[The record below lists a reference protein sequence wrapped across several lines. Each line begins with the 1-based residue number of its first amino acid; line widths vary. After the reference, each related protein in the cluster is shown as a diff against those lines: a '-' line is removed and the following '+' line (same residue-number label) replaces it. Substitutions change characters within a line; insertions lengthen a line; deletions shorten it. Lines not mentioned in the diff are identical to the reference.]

1 MNFWSLYRKDLRQ
14 LLMPMLFLL
23 LAGLGWHGF
32 WVYQSAEIPKA
43 EFKLIIS
50 FIFPLLILP
59 ITLIWFGYRSF
70 RNEWKQNTIYTLLS
84 LPCSG
89 RRLIGSKILAA
100 FTYYL
105 TVILLQTLVIISTY
119 QVSISS
125 GIKILERKLQ
135 VSAPLLL
142 ITMLFFLLLWGSYL
156 YLLAQFSYLVSKLWD
171 KFNLAVSIAAFLVMN
186 YLLDKIAQLLAPA
199 FNWLPSLF
207 YLSAQEADGIINF
220 SLNIESSGELAVW
233 LLLLIGIYWLNG
245 WLLEN
250 RLDV

>member
-14 LLMPMLFLL
+14 LLMPMLVLL
-23 LAGLGWHGF
+23 LAGLGWHVF
-32 WVYQSAEIPKA
+32 WVYQSAKIPKA
-43 EFKLIIS
+43 EFKIIIS
-50 FIFPLLILP
+50 FIFPLAVLP

-70 RNEWKQNTIYTLLS
+70 KNEWKQNTIYTLLS

-89 RRLIGSKILAA
+89 QRLIGSKILAA

-105 TVILLQTLVIISTY
+105 AVILLQTLVIIFTY

-125 GIKILERKLQ
+125 GLSILESKLQ
-135 VSAPLLL
+135 VSPPLLFA
-142 ITMLFFLLLWGSYL
+142 TMIFFLLLWGGYL

-171 KFNLAVSIAAFLVMN
+171 KFNLAVSIATFLIMN
-186 YLLDKIAQLLAPA
+186 YLLDKLAQLLAPV
-199 FNWLPSLF
+199 FNWLPPLF
-207 YLSAQEADGIINF
+207 YLSNQEADGVINF

-233 LLLLIGIYWLNG
+233 LLILAGVYWLNG

-250 RLDV
+250 QLDV